1 MFDYRPFSYK
11 YIKIHHFDLMYDIS
25 ISIINFY
32 MQMLIKNKEIFMDN
46 IIEFVSSK
54 AFQIGIKSVVV
65 FAVAFVLVKLISQFF
80 MKNKSNDSIHT
91 KFIKNVVIAIIW
103 ICAFAVAA
111 SQFAGFSKLANTI
124 LAGSGILAAI
134 IGLAAQESFANI
146 FSGLFISIFKP
157 FNIGDRIR
165 IVGDETAGFV
175 EDINLRHTVI
185 RTYTNVRIIIP
196 NSIIG
201 SAKIENSTYTKG
213 ASYPIELDVAYEC
226 KDKRYRALE
235 IMEEVVTSHEKFYDN
250 RTQEQI
256 KSGIKPTAALCTEFG
271 ESGIHLK
278 ILMWTEEFLD
288 NAKACSECRMRILDR
303 FEEEGIEIPYSKV
316 QLVEP

>member
-1 MFDYRPFSYK
+1 MADFLNSNLF
-11 YIKIHHFDLMYDIS
+11 
-25 ISIINFY
+25 
-32 MQMLIKNKEIFMDN
+32 
-46 IIEFVSSK
+46 
-54 AFQIGIKSVVV
+54 AIGIKSIVTLTL
-65 FAVAFVLVKLISQFF
+65 AFILVKLISKLF
-80 MKNKSNDSIHT
+80 KNNKSTDLIHI
-91 KFIKNVVIAIIW
+91 KFIKNILVAFIWVCAIATI
-103 ICAFAVAA
+103 A
-111 SQFAGFSKLANTI
+111 SQFAGFNKLANTI

-146 FSGLFISIFKP
+146 FSGLFISMFKP

-165 IVGDETAGFV
+165 IVGDDTAGFV

-196 NSIIG
+196 NSIMG

-250 RTQEQI
+250 RTLEQI
-256 KSGIKPTAALCTEFG
+256 KQGVKPVTALCTEFG

-278 ILMWTEEFLD
+278 ILMWTEEFGD
-288 NAKACSECRMRILDR
+288 NALACSECRMRILDK
-303 FEEEGIEIPYSKV
+303 FEEEGIEIPYNKI
-316 QLVEP
+316 QLV